1 MVYKLDNGGVDCH
14 IISNWV
20 ITKREEIFKTP
31 GVAEYF
37 ADDFNDDE
45 KDKIGIT
52 PLKED
57 KELKINFDGILI
69 THTAAEWQAIYG
81 HKTGIICQSEY

>member
-1 MVYKLDNGGVDCH
+1 MIYKLDNGGVTCH
-14 IISNWV
+14 INSNWV
-20 ITKREEIFKTP
+20 IAKREEIFKTS

-37 ADDFNDDE
+37 ADDFDDDE
-45 KDKIGIT
+45 KDKLAIT

-57 KELKINFDGILI
+57 ENLTIYFDGKLI

-81 HKTGIICQSEY
+81 HKQGIICQSEY